1 MLKQYDELR
10 RKTVRYISELREGGR
25 IQDVYL
31 CKHKQSAVTK
41 NGKNYE
47 TVILQDR
54 TGQIDAKIWDPTSE
68 GIGEFEVLDYIYVA
82 GTVSSYNGS
91 LQASL
96 KQVRKADPGE
106 FIPADYLPVSKRN
119 TKVMYQELLGYAGSV
134 KNPYL
139 SRLLKAFFVEDK
151 EFLQSFARHSAAKTV
166 HHSFVG
172 GLLEHTVSVARMA
185 SFIAD
190 NYPAV
195 NRDLLLTA
203 ALLHDIGKTKELSY
217 FPMNEYTDDGQLL
230 GHITIG
236 AEMIHDKAAKIEDF
250 PELLETE
257 LKHCI
262 LSHHGEYEYG
272 SPKKPALIEALA
284 LNLADN
290 ADAKLETMTEALEN
304 AGTEAWLGFNRFFD
318 SNLRKTEEI

>member
-1 MLKQYDELR
+1 MR
-10 RKTVRYISELREGGR
+10 FISELKEGSR

-54 TGQIDAKIWDPTSE
+54 TGQLDAKIWDPTSE
-68 GIGEFEVLDYIYVA
+68 GICDFDVLDYIYVA
-82 GTVSSYNGS
+82 GTVSMFNGS

-96 KQVRKADPGE
+96 KQVRKADE
-106 FIPADYLPVSKRN
+106 SEYIPADYLPVTKKN
-119 TKVMYQELLGYAGSV
+119 TNAMYRELIGYIEGV
-134 KNPYL
+134 GNPYL
-139 SRLLKAFFVEDK
+139 SRLLKSFFVEDR
-151 EFLQSFARHSAAKTV
+151 EFLRSFAQHSAAKTV

-172 GLLEHTVSVARMA
+172 GLLEHTLSVTRLSAYL
-185 SFIAD
+185 AD
-190 NYPAV
+190 HYPAI
-195 NRDLLLTA
+195 NRDLLITA
-203 ALLHDIGKTKELSY
+203 AILHDVGKTKELSL
-217 FPMNEYTDDGQLL
+217 FPTNEYTDDGQML

-236 AEMIHDKAAKIEDF
+236 AEMIHDRAMKIEGF
-250 PELLETE
+250 PPLLETE

-262 LSHHGEYEYG
+262 LAHHGEYEFG

-290 ADAKLETMTEALEN
+290 TDAKLETMTEVLEN
-304 AGTEAWLGFNRFFD
+304 AGSQDKWLGFNRFFD
-318 SNLRKTEEI
+318 SNLRKTD

>member
-1 MLKQYDELR
+1 M
-10 RKTVRYISELREGGR
+10 RYISELHEGGR

-31 CKHKQSAVTK
+31 CKYKQSAVTK

-47 TVILQDR
+47 TVTLQDR
-54 TGQIDAKIWDPTSE
+54 TGQLDAKIWDPTSDA
-68 GIGEFEVLDYIYVA
+68 IGEFEVLDYIYVA
-82 GTVSSYNGS
+82 GTVSSFNGS

-106 FIPADYLPVSKRN
+106 YIPADYLPVSKKN
-119 TKVMYQELLGYAGSV
+119 TRAMYQELLDFAGGV
-134 KNPYL
+134 TNPYL
-139 SRLLKAFFVEDK
+139 SKLLKAFFIEDK
-151 EFLQSFARHSAAKTV
+151 EFISSFAKHSAAKTV

-172 GLLEHTVSVARMA
+172 GLLEHTVSVTHFAA
-185 SFIAD
+185 FLAD
-190 NYPAV
+190 AYPII
-195 NRDLLLTA
+195 NRDLLITA
-203 ALLHDIGKTKELSY
+203 ALLHDIGKTKELSF

-236 AEMIHDKAAKIEDF
+236 AEMIHDKASQIEGF
-250 PELLETE
+250 PELLETK

-262 LSHHGEYEYG
+262 LAHHGEYEFG
-272 SPKKPALIEALA
+272 SPKKPAIIEALA

-304 AGTEAWLGFNRFFD
+304 AGSEDWLGFNRFFD
-318 SNLRKTEEI
+318 SNLRKTGDL

>member
-1 MLKQYDELR
+1 M
-10 RKTVRYISELREGGR
+10 RYISELHEGGR

-31 CKHKQSAVTK
+31 CKYKQSAVTK

-47 TVILQDR
+47 TVTLQDR
-54 TGQIDAKIWDPTSE
+54 TGQLDAKIWDPTSDA
-68 GIGEFEVLDYIYVA
+68 IGEFEVLDYIYVA
-82 GTVSSYNGS
+82 GTVSSFNGS

-106 FIPADYLPVSKRN
+106 YIPADYLPVSKKN
-119 TKVMYQELLGYAGSV
+119 TRAMYQELLDFAGGV
-134 KNPYL
+134 TNPYL
-139 SRLLKAFFVEDK
+139 SKLLKAFFIEDK
-151 EFLQSFARHSAAKTV
+151 EFISSFAKHSAAKTV

-172 GLLEHTVSVARMA
+172 GLLEHTVSVTHFAA
-185 SFIAD
+185 FLAD
-190 NYPAV
+190 AYPII
-195 NRDLLLTA
+195 NRDLLITA
-203 ALLHDIGKTKELSY
+203 ALLHDIELSF

-236 AEMIHDKAAKIEDF
+236 AEMIHDKASQIEGF
-250 PELLETE
+250 PELLETK

-262 LSHHGEYEYG
+262 LAHHGEYEFG
-272 SPKKPALIEALA
+272 SPKKPAIIEALA

-304 AGTEAWLGFNRFFD
+304 AGSEDWLGFNRFFD
-318 SNLRKTEEI
+318 SNLRKTGDL